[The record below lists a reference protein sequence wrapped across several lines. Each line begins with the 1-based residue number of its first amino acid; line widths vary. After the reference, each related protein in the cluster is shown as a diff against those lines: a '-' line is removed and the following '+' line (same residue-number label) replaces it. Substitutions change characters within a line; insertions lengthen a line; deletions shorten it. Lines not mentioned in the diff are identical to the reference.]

1 MKKRSLFVLLLIAIV
16 SIGMLSSCSSTSSD
30 EPHYSDQDFI
40 KSVSKGLEAR
50 WKLQDGQKDS
60 NATES
65 MREAI
70 QTELDAVEEYKTAT
84 FEDSILQEK
93 ALKYINILNDCLEN
107 VEYFNATD
115 GYDKWLDVYNQRTI
129 ILKDFADNYGLTV
142 SDKYKTNLDELVANG
157 KAAGEEANK
166 KEAMQKIVDKIEFEL
181 KEDDGYGWKT
191 YGAVIDNTSDYDIES
206 ISIDVS
212 LLDKDGV
219 IVGTQYTSADNV
231 SKGQKAKI
239 EFSTDKEF
247 DRMELILNWFEAK

>member
-1 MKKRSLFVLLLIAIV
+1 MKKKSIFVLLLIAII
-16 SIGMLSSCSSTSSD
+16 SFGMLASCSSTSSD

-50 WKLQDGQKDS
+50 WKLQDGQQDS
-60 NATES
+60 SATES

-70 QTELDAVEEYKTAT
+70 QTELDAVQEYKTAT
-84 FEDSILQEK
+84 FEDSVLQEK

-107 VEYFNATD
+107 VEYFNASQ
-115 GYDKWLDVYNQRTI
+115 GYEKWQDVYNQRTI

-166 KEAMQKIVDKIEFEL
+166 KDAMQKIVDKIEFEL
-181 KEDDGYGWKT
+181 KEDDGYGWRT
-191 YGAVIDNTSDYDIES
+191 YEAVIDNTSDYDIES

-219 IVGTQYTSADNV
+219 IVETAYVSADNV
-231 SKGQKAKI
+231 SKGQKAKV
-239 EFSTDKEF
+239 EFSTDAEF